1 MDQMGI
7 EMAYKIIIEEVSSEI
22 AFNIMDIN
30 SLKNMWDTLGEF
42 NQKLAK
48 V

>member
-42 NQKLAK
+42 N
-48 V
+48 